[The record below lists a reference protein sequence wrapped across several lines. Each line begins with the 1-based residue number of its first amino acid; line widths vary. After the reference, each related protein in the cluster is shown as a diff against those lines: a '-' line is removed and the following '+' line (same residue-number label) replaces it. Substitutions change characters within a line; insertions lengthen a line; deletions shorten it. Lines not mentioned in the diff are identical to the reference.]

1 MVVSL
6 MNMIESAAVTNPDRC
21 DSDSCVALPPGEIE
35 TIVSILLELIC
46 TMMHAIIQRQRPRHM

>member
-1 MVVSL
+1 MD
-6 MNMIESAAVTNPDRC
+6 MIESAAVTNPDRC

-46 TMMHAIIQRQRPRHM
+46 TMVHAIIQRQRPRHM